1 MFGGEPKK
9 SLVIGGGLVIY
20 EIYFSDLLNFHL
32 VIDPFCFSEGFIEF
46 KATSEGQK
54 VKPEPPDHYMTIDD
68 DSQSSDAQSPK
79 DCGSVYNVE
88 MSPPPQPAQPMIT
101 DAVPV
106 ADVLRHATGADM
118 LETAAAQ
125 AGIVTVVV
133 APNAGILA
141 TAPSPLSL
149 GSSTSSLS
157 PLSSIASP
165 SSTVSHT
172 SGVAT
177 FACSSPA
184 LTAATPRPSL
194 PIHQQQ
200 PAPGKDKNRKKSK
213 SKTQQQKTRTIKF
226 HEYKVSICVHQ
237 SR

>member
-1 MFGGEPKK
+1 M
-9 SLVIGGGLVIY
+9 
-20 EIYFSDLLNFHL
+20 
-32 VIDPFCFSEGFIEF
+32 FCFSEGFIEF

-79 DCGSVYNVE
+79 DCSSVYNVE
-88 MSPPPQPAQPMIT
+88 MSPPSVGCSGQPVQAMIT
-101 DAVPV
+101 DVGPV
-106 ADVLRHATGADM
+106 ADVLRHTTGSDM

-172 SGVAT
+172 SGAAT

-184 LTAATPRPSL
+184 LTVATTRPSL

-226 HEYKVSICVHQ
+226 HEYKVSICGKIEGCAE
-237 SR
+237 